1 MTVTETYEG
10 DSREFHWLKKEL
22 NLLKRSS
29 DILFDRAPS
38 MMHMLNEKGMI
49 VRVNA
54 QWLDTLGYKRD
65 EVVGRRSV
73 EFLTAESRER
83 AVEET
88 LPLFWRVGSVRS
100 VGYQFVASDLRRL
113 PVLLDADA
121 LTDDDHGRFSIAAIY
136 AGEDTSEWN
145 GARNTLKALGEIL
158 GVQTKLQTL
167 LSKGGQEHPGSAMQT
182 QGGSLGPSARAPLTS
197 QFVGELLERADD
209 VSASLR
215 GMLRAHEEWSG
226 TATEQQQ
233 ELLLEVRNLGGTLRE
248 LVDVV
253 AAGVESEER
262 RETRSGHRGVTDR
275 Q

>member
-1 MTVTETYEG
+1 MKVTETYDG
-10 DSREFHWLKKEL
+10 DSLESHWLKREL

-38 MMHMLNEKGMI
+38 MIHMMNEKGVI
-49 VRVNA
+49 VRVNP

-73 EFLTAESRER
+73 EFLTEESRER

-88 LPLFWRVGSVRS
+88 LPLFWSVGSARS

-121 LTDDDHGRFSIAAIY
+121 LTDDGDKRFSIATIY
-136 AGEDTSEWN
+136 AGEDPSEWK
-145 GARNTLKALGEIL
+145 GARNTLRALGDIL
-158 GVQTKLQTL
+158 GVQAKLKAL
-167 LSKGGQEHPGSAMQT
+167 LSNGSQGYPGSARQT
-182 QGGSLGPSARAPLTS
+182 RGRLLGPPARAPLTS
-197 QFVGELLERADD
+197 QSMGELLERADD
-209 VSASLR
+209 VSTSLR
-215 GMLRAHEEWSG
+215 GMLRTHEEWLG

-233 ELLLEVRNLGGTLRE
+233 ELLLEVRSLGGTLRE

-253 AAGVESEER
+253 AAGAESEE
-262 RETRSGHRGVTDR
+262 
-275 Q
+275 